1 MELEKREI
9 NLNIHD
15 HVNDD
20 PLFQI
25 PKTDQEY
32 LDILKS

>member
-1 MELEKREI
+1 MELEKREV

-15 HVNDD
+15 DVNDN
-20 PLFQI
+20 PQFQI

-32 LDILKS
+32 LNILKT